1 MWVIFLVARTVP
13 PNFVDQGPGKW
24 PLPQRRNFFPC
35 SPRRVLV
42 ICPFHEKSWFQNQ
55 KLPFG
60 RKYQT
65 FGVKVYFFVF
75 RYVGTRNFFRHI
87 ESCSI
92 EFYRVV
98 MFILYISWPQSL
110 AILLFKPPFS
120 LFSSNQNKKFC
131 FLPKSLG
138 CLAWKGHFWPQNM
151 LSWAHI

>member
-1 MWVIFLVARTVP
+1 M
-13 PNFVDQGPGKW
+13 
-24 PLPQRRNFFPC
+24 
-35 SPRRVLV
+35 
-42 ICPFHEKSWFQNQ
+42 PFSRKIVFQNK

-110 AILLFKPPFS
+110 AILLFKSPFS
-120 LFSSNQNKKFC
+120 FFSSTQNKKFC
-131 FLPKSLG
+131 SLSKSLG
-138 CLAWKGHFWPQNM
+138 CSARMGHFWPQNM
-151 LSWAHI
+151 LSWAHIGLAGSFGVLLVGWLVVSRKTPIDFMCTCVFVCLCIWVMYL